1 MYILERTIKGFV
13 GQKDDILPYYF
24 RSKREIVHFLKL
36 MEFRKK
42 ETNYWV
48 KKNGDFTIIIR
59 AKKLLYIEEYIQKLK
74 EWENDL

>member
-1 MYILERTIKGFV
+1 MYILERTIKGSI
-13 GQKDDILPYYF
+13 GQSEDILPYYF
-24 RSKREIVHFLKL
+24 RSKREIVNFLKL
-36 MEFRKK
+36 MGFHKK
-42 ETNYWV
+42 ETNYWI